1 MCGAVDMR
9 HDAGLRVA
17 LRMTIAGHMQALV
30 DHQDFVPCLS
40 ERAAD
45 NGAAESG
52 ADNAIPHGDHLRL
65 FEEGR
70 DDSRVNRRSTR
81 G

>member
-1 MCGAVDMR
+1 MR

-17 LRMTIAGHMQALV
+17 LRMTVAGHMRALV
-30 DHQDFVPCLS
+30 DHQDFVSRLG

-45 NGAAESG
+45 DGAAESG
-52 ADNAIPHGDHLRL
+52 ADNAISHGHNFRS

-70 DDSRVNRRSTR
+70 GDALVNR
-81 G
+81 